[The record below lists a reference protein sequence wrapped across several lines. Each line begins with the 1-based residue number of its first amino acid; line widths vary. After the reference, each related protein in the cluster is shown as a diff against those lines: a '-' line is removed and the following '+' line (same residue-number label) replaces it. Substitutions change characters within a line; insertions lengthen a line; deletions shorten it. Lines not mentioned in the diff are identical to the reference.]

1 VSAVLASGALAAD
14 GGGFET
20 PGPADFWQP
29 LVGDGAWAVTRPAIV
44 VALSVGA
51 LVWFFLS
58 TSRRL
63 ALVPGK
69 SQFAAEAVYG
79 LVRNGLARDIIGSRE
94 FLKFVPML
102 FTMFTMILLN
112 NLAGVIPFVQ
122 FPTFSRIAFPIGLT
136 LITFVVYQTV
146 AFRRKGFMGYMKSLV
161 PPGVPAWIKPL
172 MFLLE
177 FVTYFISR
185 PVSLALRLF
194 GNMFAGHL
202 LLLIF
207 ILGGQYLLVHGGPA
221 IKVSGIISFAFAIV
235 MSFFEVL
242 VEFLQAYIFTLLS
255 ALYIAGA
262 IADEH

>member
-1 VSAVLASGALAAD
+1 V
-14 GGGFET
+14 
-20 PGPADFWQP
+20 P
-29 LVGDGAWAVTRPAIV
+29 L
-44 VALSVGA
+44 
-51 LVWFFLS
+51 
-58 TSRRL
+58 
-63 ALVPGK
+63 
-69 SQFAAEAVYG
+69 
-79 LVRNGLARDIIGSRE
+79 
-94 FLKFVPML
+94 L

-122 FPTFSRIAFPIGLT
+122 FPTFSRIGFPIALT
-136 LITFVVYQTV
+136 LVTYVVYQTV

-172 MFLLE
+172 MFVLE

-207 ILGGQYLLVHGGPA
+207 VLGGEYLLLHGAAA
-221 IKVSGIISFAFAIV
+221 IKVSGVISFAFAIV

>member
-1 VSAVLASGALAAD
+1 VSALLASGALAAD

-29 LVGDGAWAVTRPAIV
+29 LIGNGAYAVTRPAV
-44 VALSVGA
+44 VLVLSVG
-51 LVWFFLS
+51 LIVWFFLS
-58 TSRRL
+58 VSRRL

-69 SQFAAEAVYG
+69 SQFAAESVYG
-79 LVRNGLARDIIGSRE
+79 LVRNGLARDIIGSHD

-102 FTMFTMILLN
+102 FTMFLMILVN
-112 NLAGVIPFVQ
+112 NLFGVIPFVQ
-122 FPTFSRIAFPIGLT
+122 FPTFSRIAFPIVLT
-136 LITFVVYQTV
+136 LIVYVVYQTV
-146 AFRRKGFMGYMKSLV
+146 AFRRKGFAGYLKSLV

-177 FVTYFISR
+177 FITYFVSR

-207 ILGGQYLLVHGGPA
+207 TLGGEYLLLHGAPA
-221 IKVSGIISFAFAIV
+221 IKVTGVVSFAFSIL

-242 VEFLQAYIFTLLS
+242 VEFLQAYIFTLLA
-255 ALYIAGA
+255 ALYIAGSV
-262 IADEH
+262 ADEH